1 MLYQLGPVSV
11 DVWPF
16 NADSVQGEAAA
27 DFANK
32 ALIGRRPGYE
42 FMGEGEETWT
52 LSGQLLP
59 TKLGGLD
66 ELEMLHD
73 MRRNGDRIMVAR
85 GDGKILGWYAVQS
98 ISEGHEKLGPDGV
111 GQVIKHSI
119 KLLRVDEPG
128 ADEGAGLLSKI
139 LSLF

>member
-16 NADSVQGEAAA
+16 NADSVQSEASA

-32 ALIGRRPGYE
+32 PLIGRRPGYE
-42 FMGEGEETWT
+42 FMGDGEETLT

-66 ELEMLHD
+66 ELEALQA
-73 MRRNGDRIMVAR
+73 MRRNGERMMVAR
-85 GDGKILGWYAVQS
+85 GDGKIFGWYAVQS
-98 ISEGHEKLGPDGV
+98 ISESHEMIGFDGV

-119 KLLRVDEPG
+119 KLLRVDAPG
-128 ADEGAGLLSKI
+128 EEEGAGLLDQI